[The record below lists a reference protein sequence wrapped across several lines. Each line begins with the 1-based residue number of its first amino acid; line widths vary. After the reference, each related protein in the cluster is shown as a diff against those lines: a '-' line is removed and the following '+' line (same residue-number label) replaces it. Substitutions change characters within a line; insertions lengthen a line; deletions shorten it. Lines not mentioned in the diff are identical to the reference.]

1 MEDQDAH
8 RYLWHDMK
16 SDMAP
21 RIFTMTRWTFGT
33 NSSPFPAIATAHHH
47 AKESKETYPEPSGA
61 VENDMYV
68 DDILTGAENKSNAL
82 ALQKSVN
89 TRMKAGG
96 FQLTKWASN
105 SQFVCANSQK
115 DERASTSTI
124 DFNKCEL
131 LKALGICW
139 DTGEDTLVFD
149 IASKVIASVDPE
161 TKRSLLSIA
170 SKVFDLMGLLAP
182 FAISI
187 KIIFQELWSRGLQ
200 WDGLVPDGIIVKWK
214 SWKEDL
220 LYIHKINF
228 PRYFAIEL
236 VKDAGIEL
244 HAFAEAS
251 PKAYG
256 APVYNKFQD
265 LTGQVKTALL
275 MAKSLSAPVKNI
287 SLP

>member
-1 MEDQDAH
+1 M
-8 RYLWHDMK
+8 
-16 SDMAP
+16 
-21 RIFTMTRWTFGT
+21 
-33 NSSPFPAIATAHHH
+33 
-47 AKESKETYPEPSGA
+47 
-61 VENDMYV
+61 
-68 DDILTGAENKSNAL
+68 
-82 ALQKSVN
+82 
-89 TRMKAGG
+89 
-96 FQLTKWASN
+96 
-105 SQFVCANSQK
+105 
-115 DERASTSTI
+115 
-124 DFNKCEL
+124 
-131 LKALGICW
+131 KALGICW
-139 DTGEDTLVFD
+139 DTREDTLVFD

-170 SKVFDLMGLLAP
+170 SKLFDPMGLLAP

-187 KIIFQELWSRGLQ
+187 KIIFQELWSHGLQ
-200 WDGLVPDGIIVKWK
+200 WDGPVPDGIIEKWK

-244 HAFAEAS
+244 PAFAEAS

-256 APVYNKFQD
+256 ASVYNKFQD

-275 MAKSLSAPVKNI
+275 MAKSLSAPVKKI